1 MLAADLQG
9 ANLSGAIY
17 NDATLFPGD
26 FIPGESMIRGN
37 SGDFIGFASR
47 MAESYARDRGLS
59 EEDLRSITG
68 RGPGGRIR
76 LGDLRRYLFE

>member
-1 MLAADLQG
+1 
-9 ANLSGAIY
+9 
-17 NDATLFPGD
+17 
-26 FIPGESMIRGN
+26 MIRGN